1 MGPDLG
7 TRLGLLAAAMAIEAI
22 AGYPGALYR
31 AAGHPVTWFGAL
43 IGWLDRALN
52 RDGPEPSSTPHPVP
66 LPKEEGTRAAT
77 TDNPSSPPLWG
88 EGQGEGWGRVQFLRQ
103 RLAGVMALLVLLT
116 TTIAVAISLQCALAA
131 SWPGLFLLG
140 LLVSALLATR
150 SLDTHVGAVAAALVT
165 GGLDAG
171 RLAVSQIVGRDP
183 EALDEAGVCRAAIES
198 LAENFSDG
206 VIAPALWF
214 AVAGLPGMV
223 AYKVINTADSMIGH
237 RTPRH
242 EAFGWASARL
252 DDLVNLP
259 ASRMSAALLVAA
271 SCLLPSASPAA
282 AIRAVIRDAG
292 KHRSPNAGW
301 PEAAMAGALGLQ
313 LAGPRSYHGVM
324 TNDMPMG
331 EGRANANPAD
341 IGNALRLYR
350 LAAGLGWL
358 ILILAAGSRW

>member
-52 RDGPEPSSTPHPVP
+52 RDGPEPSSTPHPTP
-66 LPKEEGTRAAT
+66 LPKGEGTRAAT

-214 AVAGLPGMV
+214 AVAGLPGVSVVRPPVNLRADGAVV
-223 AYKVINTADSMIGH
+223 ALELATRAHDYLAAHPCVLVVLLGGDTAD
-237 RTPRH
+237 
-242 EAFGWASARL
+242 AFLGERAVRIHGSVGVGMAYGTVEVDGRSVRVVSKPGGFGATNA
-252 DDLVNLP
+252 LVD
-259 ASRMSAALLVAA
+259 LLV
-271 SCLLPSASPAA
+271 
-282 AIRAVIRDAG
+282 G
-292 KHRSPNAGW
+292 RS
-301 PEAAMAGALGLQ
+301 
-313 LAGPRSYHGVM
+313 
-324 TNDMPMG
+324 
-331 EGRANANPAD
+331 GR
-341 IGNALRLYR
+341 
-350 LAAGLGWL
+350 
-358 ILILAAGSRW
+358 